1 MGLMTYPLK
10 ITLDFVL
17 SRFNE
22 ILFSVLGIHV
32 LIQRECSRLVLAGT
46 TSCTRCPRPL
56 PHAKRSSSFW
66 VAPAARAQDNIAAR
80 ALQRSARK
88 LPRKKGF
95 GSLPKIPGA
104 RGASRLQIDGSPIP
118 LSQSSGLLS
127 HLIFA
132 DNTQ

>member
-1 MGLMTYPLK
+1 MTYPLEM
-10 ITLDFVL
+10 TLDLVL

-22 ILFSVLGIHV
+22 ILFSVLEVHV
-32 LIQRECSRLVLAGT
+32 LILHECSRLVLAGT
-46 TSCTRCPRPL
+46 ATCTQCPRPL

-66 VAPAARAQDNIAAR
+66 VAPAARAQDNIAAQ
-80 ALQRSARK
+80 ALQRLGRNPSE
-88 LPRKKGF
+88 KKGF

-104 RGASRLQIDGSPIP
+104 RGARGASRLLIDGSPIP
-118 LSQSSGLLS
+118 SSQSPGLLS